1 VVNDFYKRFISRNA
15 EEKKLVLVSRITTV
29 LMMALSLV
37 TTMMMNTI
45 SGAWAFIIE
54 AGAGLG
60 LVLILRWFWWRV
72 NAWSEIAA
80 MITPMIVYG
89 IIKYGTTIQ
98 FPQTLFYI
106 VSATTIV
113 WIIVTYLTK
122 PTAEDTLKNFY
133 RRIHP
138 GGIGWKRIAA
148 QIPEAIADTGYGGL
162 FLDWL
167 CGIVLVYSMLFGLG
181 KLLLGDI
188 LQGCIYIVV
197 GLVAAGVIYWDLSKR
212 GFEKVVK

>member
-1 VVNDFYKRFISRNA
+1 
-15 EEKKLVLVSRITTV
+15 
-29 LMMALSLV
+29 
-37 TTMMMNTI
+37 
-45 SGAWAFIIE
+45 
-54 AGAGLG
+54 
-60 LVLILRWFWWRV
+60 
-72 NAWSEIAA
+72 
-80 MITPMIVYG
+80 
-89 IIKYGTTIQ
+89 
-98 FPQTLFYI
+98 
-106 VSATTIV
+106 
-113 WIIVTYLTK
+113 LTR

-148 QIPEAIADTGYGGL
+148 QVPEAIAETGYGGL